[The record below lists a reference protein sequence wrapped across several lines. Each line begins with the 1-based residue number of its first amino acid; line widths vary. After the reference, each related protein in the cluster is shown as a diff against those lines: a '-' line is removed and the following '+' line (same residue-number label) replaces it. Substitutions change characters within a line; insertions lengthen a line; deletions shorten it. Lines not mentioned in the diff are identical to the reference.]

1 MMKKLKESSLLE
13 TNNLLL
19 KQFRL
24 DDAQAMFDNWASDPE
39 VTKYLTWE
47 THPNVE
53 VTKAIIKEWVEEYK
67 KPNTYRY
74 AIMLKKTG
82 ELIGGIDVVKY
93 TNGVPEIG
101 YCLAKKHWNKGY
113 MTEACKALI
122 KQLFD
127 AGFNKITIRAEEP
140 NIGSNR
146 VIEKCGFKFVK
157 KEAQIIGNRS
167 IIINCYELNNPFIKT
182 HL

>member
-1 MMKKLKESSLLE
+1 MKASSLNTSRLS
-13 TNNLLL
+13 LRH
-19 KQFRL
+19 FRL

-39 VTKYLTWE
+39 VTKFLTWE

-53 VTKAIIKEWVEEYK
+53 VTRAIIKDWVEKYK
-67 KPNTYRY
+67 EPNTYRY
-74 AIMLKKTG
+74 AITLKDSG
-82 ELIGGIDVVKY
+82 ELIGGIDVVKMVDM
-93 TNGVPEIG
+93 VPEIG

-122 KQLFD
+122 NRLFED
-127 AGFNKITIRAEEP
+127 GFKTITIRAESC

-157 KEAQIIGNRS
+157 QITKEAENRTLT
-167 IIINCYELNNPFIKT
+167 INCYKLDNPFINS

>member
-1 MMKKLKESSLLE
+1 MNHISLPSS
-13 TNNLLL
+13 NLFLR
-19 KQFRL
+19 QFRL

-39 VTKYLTWE
+39 VTKYLTWA

-53 VTKAIIKEWVEEYK
+53 VTRTIIKQWVEEYK
-67 KPNTYRY
+67 KPDTYRY
-74 AIMLKKTG
+74 AITLKDSG

-101 YCLAKKHWNKGY
+101 YCLARKYWNKGY

-122 KQLFD
+122 NHLFE
-127 AGFNKITIRAEEP
+127 AGFKQITIRAEER
-140 NIGSNR
+140 NIASNR

-157 KEAQIIGNRS
+157 KETQIIENRS